1 MSGELWT
8 EQEVSEKYGIE
19 INTLRYWR
27 KQRAVLPFRKLGR
40 MVRYVPAEVEAA
52 IEASKVDVGGDD

>member
-1 MSGELWT
+1 MTGELWT
-8 EQEVSEKYGIE
+8 EQEVSEKFRID

-40 MVRYVPAEVEAA
+40 MVRYVPEEVQAA
-52 IEASKVDVGGDD
+52 IDAAKVDVGGEE